1 MEVRLYAQTR
11 THILARDRGRLIS
24 RIFFDLVRKQPFFA
38 VLKSNQF
45 SRESLFN

>member
-24 RIFFDLVRKQPFFA
+24 RIFFDLVRKATICCCLKKQPVFEG
-38 VLKSNQF
+38 VIV
-45 SRESLFN
+45 